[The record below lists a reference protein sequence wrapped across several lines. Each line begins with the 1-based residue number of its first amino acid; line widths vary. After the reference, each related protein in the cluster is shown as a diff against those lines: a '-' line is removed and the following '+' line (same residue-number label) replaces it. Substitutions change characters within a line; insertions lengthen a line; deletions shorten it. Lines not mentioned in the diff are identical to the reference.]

1 MLRAPKKGE
10 SSNLHLQ
17 SEEKSDNP
25 VTSLFLQKSG
35 LVMLRA
41 AQIPTETEATAC
53 PEVLSIRGEKQQRRA
68 ALSGLAGL
76 RGVNLQASWA

>member
-1 MLRAPKKGE
+1 
-10 SSNLHLQ
+10 
-17 SEEKSDNP
+17 
-25 VTSLFLQKSG
+25 
-35 LVMLRA
+35 MLRA

-53 PEVLSIRGEKQQRRA
+53 PEGLSIRGEKQQRRA